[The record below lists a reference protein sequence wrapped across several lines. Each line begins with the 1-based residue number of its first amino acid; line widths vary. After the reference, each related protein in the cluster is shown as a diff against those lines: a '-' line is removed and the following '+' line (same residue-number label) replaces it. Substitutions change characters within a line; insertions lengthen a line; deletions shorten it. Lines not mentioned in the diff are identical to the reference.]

1 MKRYF
6 ISLLVLMAFGQV
18 TFAQQA
24 IFDKQNTQSPQVN
37 SDNSVTFRLYA
48 PKAQKV
54 QVHGDFMEGIQD
66 MTNENGLWSFTT
78 PANLSP
84 ELYMYWFRVDGID
97 MQDPGNLMR
106 SRDVRTHMSN
116 FIITKEEGD
125 KGYLYQ
131 NHNVAHGNVSE
142 VWYESPKLGM
152 SRRMTIYT
160 PAGYE
165 KGGKYP
171 VMYLLH
177 GAGGDEEAWPTLGR
191 TAQIMDNL
199 IASGKAAPMIV
210 VMPNGNAFDDASPYA
225 TGLTH
230 KQKPATTYEE
240 SFTDIM
246 NYVQKNYRIKK
257 GAKNTAICGLSMG
270 GYHTFSI
277 SNLHPGKFDY
287 IGLYSAAIRMGWRQE
302 NQPLEEYLEEKQ
314 GKAIEA
320 VFAANPQLY
329 WIAIGNTDFL
339 YEQNK
344 SLRNYFDKKG
354 YKYEYFESDGGHIW
368 RNWRI
373 YLTMFAQRLFK

>member
-210 VMPNGNAFDDASPYA
+210 VMPNGNASDDASPYA
-225 TGLTH
+225 TGLTR
-230 KQKPATTYEE
+230 KERPSTTYEE

-246 NYVQKNYRIKK
+246 NYIQKNYRIKK

>member
-210 VMPNGNAFDDASPYA
+210 VMPNGNASDDASPYA
-225 TGLTH
+225 TGLTR
-230 KQKPATTYEE
+230 KERPSTTYEE

-246 NYVQKNYRIKK
+246 NYIQKNYRIKK

-329 WIAIGNTDFL
+329 WVAIGNTDFL

>member
-210 VMPNGNAFDDASPYA
+210 VMPNGNASDDASPYA

>member
-210 VMPNGNAFDDASPYA
+210 VMPNGNASDDASPYA

-329 WIAIGNTDFL
+329 WVAIGNTDFL

>member
-131 NHNVAHGNVSE
+131 NHNVAHGNASE

-210 VMPNGNAFDDASPYA
+210 VMPNGNASDDASPYA

-329 WIAIGNTDFL
+329 WVAIGNTDFL

>member
-24 IFDKQNTQSPQVN
+24 IFDKQNTQPPQVN

-210 VMPNGNAFDDASPYA
+210 VMPNGNASDDASPYA

>member
-210 VMPNGNAFDDASPYA
+210 VMPNGNASDDASPYA

-230 KQKPATTYEE
+230 KERPSTTYEE

-329 WIAIGNTDFL
+329 WVAIGNTDFL

>member
-1 MKRYF
+1 
-6 ISLLVLMAFGQV
+6 
-18 TFAQQA
+18 
-24 IFDKQNTQSPQVN
+24 
-37 SDNSVTFRLYA
+37 
-48 PKAQKV
+48 
-54 QVHGDFMEGIQD
+54 
-66 MTNENGLWSFTT
+66 
-78 PANLSP
+78 
-84 ELYMYWFRVDGID
+84 MYWFRVDGID

-152 SRRMTIYT
+152 NRRMTIYT

-210 VMPNGNAFDDASPYA
+210 VMPNGNASDDASPYA

-230 KQKPATTYEE
+230 KRHTP
-240 SFTDIM
+240 
-246 NYVQKNYRIKK
+246 
-257 GAKNTAICGLSMG
+257 AKNRFFI
-270 GYHTFSI
+270 H
-277 SNLHPGKFDY
+277 
-287 IGLYSAAIRMGWRQE
+287 
-302 NQPLEEYLEEKQ
+302 
-314 GKAIEA
+314 
-320 VFAANPQLY
+320 
-329 WIAIGNTDFL
+329 
-339 YEQNK
+339 
-344 SLRNYFDKKG
+344 
-354 YKYEYFESDGGHIW
+354 
-368 RNWRI
+368 
-373 YLTMFAQRLFK
+373 

>member
-152 SRRMTIYT
+152 IRRMTIYT

-210 VMPNGNAFDDASPYA
+210 VMPNGNASDDASPYA

-329 WIAIGNTDFL
+329 WVAIGNTDFL